1 LACED
6 RCYTD
11 FVKVQ
16 KSMQTGSEL
25 TGMIDD
31 KEDCIVDCFKARKGN
46 TDSLYCIEKCNEAFN
61 ARLKKIVANVS
72 QTLDSIIV

>member
-1 LACED
+1 
-6 RCYTD
+6 
-11 FVKVQ
+11 
-16 KSMQTGSEL
+16 
-25 TGMIDD
+25 MIDD

-61 ARLKKIVANVS
+61 ARLKKVVANVS